1 MTGAAATEIGGSTTA
16 SEFQYLRKKS
26 HATIEDIQKYE
37 DTRLSIIDKI
47 SFAAYIK
54 TLGTICNNLQMF
66 TECYSQLYG
75 KHALGFLGDFSQ
87 LECIGGDSIYLH
99 KDGLYWEQ
107 ALNCMVELKGN
118 HQYSKCKRLQEIMCK
133 MREGQLSEEN
143 RKILNSRVIDG
154 ESVKMPNLMEVQFAT
169 FFNNKR
175 AQINAD
181 VFKLYLE
188 KYHKDATKDSIPLSG
203 IVIKAKAKWNGYD
216 RELSFDQR
224 KVLFEECSESDCKNS
239 QQQ

>member
-1 MTGAAATEIGGSTTA
+1 M
-16 SEFQYLRKKS
+16 
-26 HATIEDIQKYE
+26 
-37 DTRLSIIDKI
+37 
-47 SFAAYIK
+47 
-54 TLGTICNNLQMF
+54 GTICNNLQMF

-75 KHALGFLGDFSQ
+75 KHAIGFLGNFCQ

-118 HQYSKCKRLQEIMCK
+118 HRFSKCKKLQEIMCE
-133 MREGQLSEEN
+133 MRQGRLSEEN

-154 ESVKMPNLMEVQFAT
+154 ENVKMPNLMEVQFAT

-216 RELSFDQR
+216 KELSFDQR